1 MKPRRRFAP
10 ALIAASLAICVC
22 TPGCGH
28 VPRIAASGTFAGY
41 SMSGPVDSKV
51 ARDYLEGKALP
62 SSLAEIRRRYLAA
75 GQVPSQEMLTA
86 VTREYSPDVATLLLI
101 ETLSAT
107 SKSQDL
113 RRRFDTELAYVRRVG
128 IERARPDIPENLLVL
143 LVPGWFYIT
152 HGNETGADFKSQ
164 RQTFERMGVANQLVA
179 LDENGTV
186 EHNARI
192 VASVIRQASRMNCQ
206 ILLVSASKSGAEVAQ
221 ALGRELSHN
230 ESASVVGWVSI
241 GGVVR
246 GSPIADRVL
255 KPDLCWFTEL
265 KFGLEGFDLEG
276 AKSMRTDRA
285 GRAFED
291 LSFPAHVR
299 IVSFLPT
306 PLSGNITKRGGFG
319 YACMRV
325 LGPNDGMA
333 LLADE
338 LIPTGTPFLAVG
350 VDHFLEDADRDLW
363 TAAMFRVLMKSLKPE
378 LAMRCPESIATRRVH

>member
-1 MKPRRRFAP
+1 MVSNVSVFANYS
-10 ALIAASLAICVC
+10 ADNVGCLLRLASP
-22 TPGCGH
+22 TPW
-28 VPRIAASGTFAGY
+28 
-41 SMSGPVDSKV
+41 
-51 ARDYLEGKALP
+51 LP
-62 SSLAEIRRRYLAA
+62 SGYLWCRR
-75 GQVPSQEMLTA
+75 P
-86 VTREYSPDVATLLLI
+86 
-101 ETLSAT
+101 
-107 SKSQDL
+107 
-113 RRRFDTELAYVRRVG
+113 
-128 IERARPDIPENLLVL
+128 ERD
-143 LVPGWFYIT
+143 
-152 HGNETGADFKSQ
+152 
-164 RQTFERMGVANQLVA
+164 
-179 LDENGTV
+179 
-186 EHNARI
+186 
-192 VASVIRQASRMNCQ
+192 
-206 ILLVSASKSGAEVAQ
+206 
-221 ALGRELSHN
+221 
-230 ESASVVGWVSI
+230 
-241 GGVVR
+241 
-246 GSPIADRVL
+246 
-255 KPDLCWFTEL
+255 

-378 LAMRCPESIATRRVH
+378 LAIRCPESIATRRVH

>member
-1 MKPRRRFAP
+1 
-10 ALIAASLAICVC
+10 
-22 TPGCGH
+22 
-28 VPRIAASGTFAGY
+28 
-41 SMSGPVDSKV
+41 MSGPVDSEV
-51 ARDYLEGKALP
+51 ARDYLEGRPLP
-62 SSLAEIRRRYLAA
+62 SGFAETRRRYLGA
-75 GQVPSQEMLTA
+75 GQVPSREALTA
-86 VTREYSPDVATLLLI
+86 VTREHSPDVATLLFI

-107 SKSQDL
+107 SKSRDL

-128 IERARPDIPENLLVL
+128 IDRARPAIPENLLVL

-164 RQTFERMGVANQLVA
+164 RQTFDRAGVANQLVT

-186 EHNARI
+186 EQNARI
-192 VASVIRQASRMNCQ
+192 VASAVREASRRNRR

-230 ESASVVGWVSI
+230 ESESVIGWVSI

-246 GSPIADRVL
+246 GSPIADGVL

-285 GRAFED
+285 GRAFAD
-291 LSFPAHVR
+291 LSFPAQVR
-299 IVSFLPT
+299 IVSFVPA

-319 YACMRV
+319 YACMRR
-325 LGPNDGMA
+325 LGPNDGMV

-338 LIPTGTPFLAVG
+338 LIPTGAPFLAVG

-363 TAAMFRVLMKSLKPE
+363 TAAMFRVLMKSLTP
-378 LAMRCPESIATRRVH
+378 